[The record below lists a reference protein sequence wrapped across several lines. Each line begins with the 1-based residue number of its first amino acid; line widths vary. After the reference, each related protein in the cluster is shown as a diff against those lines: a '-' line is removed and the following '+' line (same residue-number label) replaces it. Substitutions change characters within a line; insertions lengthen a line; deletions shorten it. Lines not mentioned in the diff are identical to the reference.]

1 MERGRK
7 FMSKE
12 KYICVGST
20 ALRAPDGS
28 FLPSV
33 PLYIKVEEIAGDN
46 GDGITTGETE
56 HYNDIGASLLPLYK
70 NYINGVKLFEK
81 ETRSGGAL

>member
-1 MERGRK
+1 
-7 FMSKE
+7 MSKE

-33 PLYIKVEEIAGDN
+33 PLYVKVEENTADN
-46 GDGITTGETE
+46 DTGLSTGETGL
-56 HYNDIGASLLPLYK
+56 YDDIGASLLPLYK